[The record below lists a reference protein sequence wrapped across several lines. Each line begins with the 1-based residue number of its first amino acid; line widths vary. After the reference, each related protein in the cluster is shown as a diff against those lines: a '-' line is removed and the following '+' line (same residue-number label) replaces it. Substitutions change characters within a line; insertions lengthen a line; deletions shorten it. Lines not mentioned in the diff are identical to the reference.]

1 MLTELEQAAVLNK
14 VQRIVTMD
22 RTLQTKVR
30 NFTAN
35 KKTVNETLKRNL
47 EDLHKLLK
55 EFR

>member
-1 MLTELEQAAVLNK
+1 MLTDLEQEAVLNK

>member
-30 NFTAN
+30 NFTTN
-35 KKTVNETLKRNL
+35 KKTVDETLKRNL
-47 EDLHKLLK
+47 QDLHKLLK

>member
-22 RTLQTKVR
+22 RALQTKVR

-47 EDLHKLLK
+47 EDLHKLLR